1 MTFRGTL
8 VNVNAA
14 LNGMTFTP
22 TAAFIGTGGL
32 TITSNDLGNT
42 GSGGPLTDTD
52 TVSIQIG
59 VVNVSIQDS
68 QVVEPASGTANMV
81 FTVTLSAPA
90 PAGGVSVDFTSQPT
104 VPGA

>member
-1 MTFRGTL
+1 M
-8 VNVNAA
+8 NVNAA
-14 LNGMTFTP
+14 LERHDLHADSGFHRR
-22 TAAFIGTGGL
+22 GRV

-59 VVNVSIQDS
+59 VINVSIQDA
-68 QVVEPASGTANMV
+68 QIVEPASGTAFMV

-90 PAGGVSVDFTSQPT
+90 PNGGVSVNFTSQPL
-104 VPGA
+104 PRR